1 MLPKWFCC
9 CFYKNYSPE
18 ADKLAQYKIQYRRY
32 PETKTKEIP
41 FFIKKFSG
49 HFRRPTTI

>member
-18 ADKLAQYKIQYRRY
+18 VEKLAQYKIQYKRY
-32 PETKTKEIP
+32 PETNTKDIP

-49 HFRRPTTI
+49 HFRRPTTV